1 MALSSIEDRYLSA
14 LTAAQFP
21 DMPAD
26 EPVMPV
32 DAAGMDSPNLDGM
45 QLAAGPSRTMS
56 DAGGGMGEM
65 KAYDPTTR
73 ERLASFLQ
81 SGFEGLGMDRVKA
94 RQRAQTLIGGPSSN
108 LPLSLGLADIMPIIG
123 TGLQTEEAARMG
135 QEAVTSAQ
143 QGNLG
148 TAALQAGGAV
158 LGMVPGAVSTVKA
171 VRSANKAMSKTP
183 TPASTINPNGV
194 SYATVQDG
202 PFYRV
207 NKASDSAGQATAGE
221 GRLYQGTAIE
231 NRAGSGRPSVYGDAP
246 GQADQDVQLRLKPEN
261 NPALRVAEQ
270 FTEKNVGQPY
280 RFDLEIEPS
289 SLKKQSAVGVAYDLA
304 ATRAPGYD
312 QAVFNAYKADPEYGP
327 VIERLGLSSYDDL
340 VKAAYQQLE
349 KETIEQFNAL
359 PVSMSYHK
367 GGEGNYLDSKEMLR
381 DVHLHNH
388 LFVYQGGDQHEFL
401 NKVDPA
407 TGLNSNEM
415 FRAVHDYFG
424 HAIKGNTFGPVGE
437 EVAWASHA
445 QMYSP
450 LARIAMTAETRGQN
464 SFVNYT
470 PINAELVAQMEDVR
484 RAMVQAQR
492 NRNTEKVEEYK
503 QVLRDLG
510 GQWQY
515 AQQAS
520 VALPPEMTK
529 LDYAGQMPDY
539 LRSAQFGKGESVPVE
554 HYGKSPDMSMTDP
567 SKYGSGAKGRERE
580 RLEMSN
586 ARRERTFFYEAGGRP
601 EEVVVSQA
609 PYKYKGIAEGLY
621 DFDKDALGLRKL
633 ARVRNTS
640 PATAKYNADVLDEQS
655 MLNDL
660 ERMIFERGF
669 KGYVSG
675 KPGSKV
681 VVSFDP
687 VPVERTK

>member
-1 MALSSIEDRYLSA
+1 MALSATEDRYLSA
-14 LTAAQFP
+14 LTEREFPTFTPEESAMAAP
-21 DMPAD
+21 
-26 EPVMPV
+26 EGV
-32 DAAGMDSPNLDGM
+32 DGM
-45 QLAAGPSRTMS
+45 QLAAGPSATMS
-56 DAGGGMGEM
+56 DAGGGMGEI

-73 ERLASFLQ
+73 EKLADFLQ
-81 SGFEGLGMDRVKA
+81 AGFERFGMDRYKA
-94 RQRAQTLIGGPSSN
+94 RQRAQTMIGGPSSN
-108 LPLSLGLADIMPIIG
+108 LPLNLGLADVVPFLG
-123 TGLQTEEAARMG
+123 TALQTEESLRMG
-135 QEAVTSAQ
+135 GEAVDSAKR
-143 QGNLG
+143 GDMG
-148 TAALQAGGAV
+148 TAALQAGGAA
-158 LGMVPGAVSTVKA
+158 LGLVPGAVSTAKA
-171 VRSANKAMSKTP
+171 VQSATKSLSKTQP
-183 TPASTINPNGV
+183 QASTINPNGV
-194 SYATVQDG
+194 SYATTQEG

-207 NKASDSAGQATAGE
+207 SKASDPAGQATAKE
-221 GRLYQGTAIE
+221 GRFFPGTALE
-231 NRAGSGRPSVYGDAP
+231 NRAGSGRSSVYGDAP
-246 GQADQDVQLRLKPEN
+246 GQADQELQLRLSPDN
-261 NPALRVAEQ
+261 NNALRVAEQ
-270 FTEKNVGQPY
+270 FTQQNVGQPY
-280 RFDLEIEPS
+280 RADLEIEPS
-289 SLKKQSAVGVAYDLA
+289 SLKKQSAVGIAYDLA
-304 ATRAPGYD
+304 ATRSPGYD
-312 QAVFNAYKADPEYGP
+312 QAVFNAYKVDPEYGP
-327 VIERLGLSSYDDL
+327 VIEGLGLSSYDDL

-349 KETIEQFNAL
+349 KETIDQFNAL

-367 GGEGNYLDSKEMLR
+367 SGEGNYLDSKEMLR

-388 LFVYQGGDQHEFL
+388 LFVYQGGDRHEFL

-424 HAIKGNTFGPVGE
+424 HAIKGNAFGPIGE

-450 LARIAMTAETRGQN
+450 LARIAMSAETRGQN

-492 NRNTEKVEEYK
+492 SRNTDKVEQYK

-510 GQWQY
+510 SQWQY

-539 LRSAQFGKGESVPVE
+539 LRATQGTKGETVPVE
-554 HYGKSPDMSMTDP
+554 HYSKAPDMATTEP
-567 SKYGSGAKGRERE
+567 SKYGTGAKGRERD
-580 RLEMSN
+580 RLEMPN

-609 PYKYKGIAEGLY
+609 PYKYKSIAEGLY
-621 DFDKDALGLRKL
+621 DFDKDPLNLRKL

-640 PATAKYNADVLDEQS
+640 PASAKYNADVLDEPS
-655 MLNDL
+655 MLNDM

-675 KPGSKV
+675 KQGSRV
-681 VVSFDP
+681 VVSFEP
-687 VPVERTK
+687 VPVERTN